1 MGSMHDVQLTLN
13 CTNINNIIL
22 NVSTMYNALCKK
34 SQDSTSREG
43 ICSKLKK
50 KIDGG
55 VHEFIL
61 NKKYMLS
68 YHMHDYDE

>member
-1 MGSMHDVQLTLN
+1 MHRAKSHRIQQAEKVFVQN
-13 CTNINNIIL
+13 
-22 NVSTMYNALCKK
+22 K
-34 SQDSTSREG
+34 
-43 ICSKLKK
+43 KK